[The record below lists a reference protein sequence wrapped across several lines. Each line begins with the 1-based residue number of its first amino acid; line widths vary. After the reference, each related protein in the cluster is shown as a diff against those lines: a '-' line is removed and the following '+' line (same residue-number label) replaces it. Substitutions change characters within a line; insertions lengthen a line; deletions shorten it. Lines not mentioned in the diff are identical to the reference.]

1 MSYNISI
8 KAPTVAAALTQLE
21 AEFDDVVQEQPQH
34 ALDRAAAVATATAI
48 CGLMTVSEEE
58 HDVGLAVD
66 GWVGAAEGATEGATE
81 FIAGVNLT
89 VRAMLIPKPAEA

>member
-8 KAPTVAAALTQLE
+8 KAPTVAAALAQLE

-48 CGLMTVSEEE
+48 CGLMTVSESD

-66 GWVGAAEGATEGATE
+66 GWAGVAEDAPE

-89 VRAMLIPKPAEA
+89 VRAMLIPKPDEA